1 MHHMFM
7 LKFSLFL
14 SYLNVKVLQL
24 TSDIF
29 IIFPFIEELLTRTK
43 SLSLKID
50 SLKLKSQKQLK
61 NISVVLPSSPIKMR
75 QIDQGVHE
83 L

>member
-1 MHHMFM
+1 M
-7 LKFSLFL
+7 LK
-14 SYLNVKVLQL
+14 SYILK
-24 TSDIF
+24 SDIF

-43 SLSLKID
+43 SLSLKSLKID

>member
-1 MHHMFM
+1 M
-7 LKFSLFL
+7 LK
-14 SYLNVKVLQL
+14 SYILK
-24 TSDIF
+24 SDIF

-50 SLKLKSQKQLK
+50 SLKLKSQNQLK